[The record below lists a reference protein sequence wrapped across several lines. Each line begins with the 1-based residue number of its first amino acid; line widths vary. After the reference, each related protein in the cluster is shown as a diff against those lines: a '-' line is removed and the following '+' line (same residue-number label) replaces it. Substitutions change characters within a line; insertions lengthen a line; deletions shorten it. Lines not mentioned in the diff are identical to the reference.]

1 MTRLGSPEAQRLDG
15 QVAVVTGA
23 ASGIGRS
30 IARRLTTSGAE
41 VVLVDLDEARLQ
53 KVSDELCMEAVV
65 VDISTQDGVDRMLD
79 RPRVDILINNAGVLD
94 ALTPLAE
101 VDDAL
106 WSRVMR
112 VNVDGPFRAMRQ
124 VLPGMVER
132 GRGTIV
138 NVCSAAALAGG
149 RAGAAYT
156 ASKHALLGLT
166 RSTAWYYGPSGVRCN
181 AVAPGAIQT
190 RMHTREMPCAAGL
203 ERTAPY
209 FPTIPEHGRAM
220 EVAEVVAFLCGDAA
234 RYVNGAVLPVDGGW
248 LAY

>member
-1 MTRLGSPEAQRLDG
+1 MEAQRLDG
-15 QVAVVTGA
+15 RVAVVTGA

-30 IARRLTTSGAE
+30 IARRLVASGAE
-41 VVLVDLDEARLQ
+41 VVLVDLDASRLQ
-53 KVSDELCMEAVV
+53 AVADELDAEAVV
-65 VDISTQDGVDRMLD
+65 VDLSTQDGVDEMLD
-79 RPRVDILINNAGVLD
+79 RAQVDILINNAGVLD
-94 ALTPLAE
+94 GLTPLAE

-112 VNVDGPFRAMRQ
+112 VNVDAPFRAMRA
-124 VLPGMVER
+124 VLPQMVER
-132 GRGTIV
+132 GNGVILNT
-138 NVCSAAALAGG
+138 CSAAALAGG

-166 RSTAWYYGPSGVRCN
+166 RSVAWYYGSHGVRCN

-190 RMHTREMPCAAGL
+190 RMHTREMPSLTGM

-209 FPTIPEHGRAM
+209 FPTIPAHGKAM
-220 EVAEVVAFLCGDAA
+220 EVAEVAVFLCSDAA
-234 RYVNGAVLPVDGGW
+234 RYINGAVLPVDGGW

>member
-1 MTRLGSPEAQRLDG
+1 MNRLGSAEAQRLDG
-15 QVAVVTGA
+15 KVAVVTGA

-30 IARRLTTSGAE
+30 IARRLSASGAE
-41 VVLVDLDEARLQ
+41 VVLVDMDEVRLR
-53 KVSDELCMEAVV
+53 KVADELCAESVV
-65 VDISTQDGVDRMLD
+65 ADVGSQVGVDAMLD
-79 RPRVDILINNAGVLD
+79 RPRVDILVNNAGVLD

-101 VDDAL
+101 VDDAM

-112 VNVDGPFRAMRQ
+112 VNVDGPFRAMRA
-124 VLPGMVER
+124 VIPGMLER
-132 GRGTIV
+132 GGGVILNT
-138 NVCSAAALAGG
+138 CSAAALAGG

-166 RSTAWYYGPSGVRCN
+166 RSTAWYYGNQGIRCN
-181 AVAPGAIQT
+181 AIAPGAIQT
-190 RMHTREMPCAAGL
+190 RMHTREMPSASGM

-220 EVAEVVAFLCGDAA
+220 EVAEVAVFLCSDAA